1 MLPYYYFTT
10 RIMLKNILLPIFLII
25 IFLCL
30 TSVKTALA
38 DAIQNNIL
46 QSQIQL
52 DDYQEDENDLF
63 DISNKDFKR
72 FLVHHFLSNNFNKA
86 RLRNSVI
93 FDNFDNRVF
102 GRERLASNIQL
113 HNLWKGNG
121 LLTWNSNINQEAI
134 NRWLFNLH
142 EKNNFNFTNNIELQV
157 PVGKYQINY
166 RHQNQNYQYY
176 QTEANKLN
184 FKQGQVAT
192 NRFSLNYA
200 LFSSANYK
208 SFIRT
213 SIRFRSATI
222 RRDDQEEISKS
233 LNSTIYGIGFSQL
246 ISSKNQELFIKPTYY
261 SGGKGFGARNDSKYS
276 DLPNNN
282 QFDLFDLHLSYTQKL
297 NNDYAQKIVFN
308 SQVATRSLYSNEQ
321 ISIGGVSSVRGFESD
336 SISGDSG
343 FFINYELSSKL
354 GKLYLLN
361 NCKIC
366 QNIEN
371 TFFFDYGEVYDLL
384 EKAQEN
390 RYVSSLAGT
399 GFAWQFNHKL
409 AKVLTGSLVD
419 SQQEVRWQYSV
430 AMPIK
435 KASLLVRKNNSLVFY
450 LRLALDL

>member
-1 MLPYYYFTT
+1 
-10 RIMLKNILLPIFLII
+10 MLKNILLPIFLIA
-25 IFLCL
+25 IFAILLCL
-30 TSVKTALA
+30 ASFKTALA

-46 QSQIQL
+46 QGQIQL
-52 DDYQEDENDLF
+52 DSYQEDENDLF
-63 DISNKDFKR
+63 NISSKDFKQ

-86 RLRNSVI
+86 RLRNSAI

-113 HNLWKGNG
+113 HDLWKGSG
-121 LLTWNSNINQEAI
+121 LLTWNSNINQEAV
-134 NRWLFNLH
+134 NHWLFNLH
-142 EKNNFNFTNNIELQV
+142 QKNNFNFTNNIELQV
-157 PVGKYQINY
+157 PVGKYQLNY

-176 QTEANKLN
+176 QTEADKLN

-222 RRDDQEEISKS
+222 RRNDQSEIGKS

-246 ISSKNQELFIKPTYY
+246 VASKNRELFIKPTYY
-261 SGGKGFGARNDSKYS
+261 SGGKSFGARNDSKYS
-276 DLPNNN
+276 YLPNNN

-297 NNDYAQKIVFN
+297 NKDYAQKIVFN
-308 SQVATRSLYSNEQ
+308 SQVATRPLYSNEQ

-354 GKLYLLN
+354 DRLYLLN

-366 QNIEN
+366 QNITN
-371 TFFFDYGEVYDLL
+371 TFFVDYGEVYDLL
-384 EKAQEN
+384 EKARKN
-390 RYVSSLAGT
+390 RYVSNLAGT
-399 GFAWQFNHKL
+399 GFTWQFNHKL
-409 AKVLTGSLVD
+409 AKMVTGSLVD

-430 AMPIK
+430 AVPIK
-435 KASLLVRKNNSLVFY
+435 KANLLARKDNGLVFY
-450 LRLALDL
+450 LRLAVDL